1 MSERWLKM
9 TRFLHWRKMT
19 WVIVGWSGAM
29 LALLLLPV
37 IRREDVAAGCVS
49 DSAGVALNEITK
61 RDCLDAGGNLVLQG
75 VVLGGFWLL
84 GLAAL
89 SVIWFATRPLWR
101 QGYGARL
108 RRLREVPHG
117 DL

>member
-1 MSERWLKM
+1 M

-19 WVIVGWSGAM
+19 WALAAWSGGM
-29 LALLLLPV
+29 LAWLLVMVLRSP
-37 IRREDVAAGCVS
+37 DVAAGCVS
-49 DSAGVALNEITK
+49 DSAGVALNVVT
-61 RDCLDAGGNLVLQG
+61 RQNCLDAGGNIVMKGVLVGAVWLFG
-75 VVLGGFWLL
+75 V
-84 GLAAL
+84 AIL

-101 QGYGARL
+101 QGYGIRL